1 MYYFCIV
8 YLEQKHVSIPG
19 NKESFIKHYYSSMSH
34 SGFLWLDVC
43 ISRYSSTAVLLLD
56 LHKYKSIAVFF
67 CKKCRQG
74 LSNKKWY
81 RMLQEITFCYFSTL
95 LACVFF
101 CSSFRVGA
109 EVLGTRQAST
119 TCQLR
124 QQHYY
129 KQGLFKGLLQLHRG
143 LQPER
148 QRKRQ
153 PLLN

>member
-1 MYYFCIV
+1 MLSQFEIVLKSIRFAMWVHYCIGLVICMYYFCTV

-56 LHKYKSIAVFF
+56 LHKYKSIAVFL

-124 QQHYY
+124 
-129 KQGLFKGLLQLHRG
+129 
-143 LQPER
+143 
-148 QRKRQ
+148 
-153 PLLN
+153 